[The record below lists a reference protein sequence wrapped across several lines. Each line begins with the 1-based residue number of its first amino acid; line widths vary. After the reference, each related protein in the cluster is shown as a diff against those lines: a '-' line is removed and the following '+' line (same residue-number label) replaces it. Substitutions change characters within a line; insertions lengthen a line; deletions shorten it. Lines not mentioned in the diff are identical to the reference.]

1 MALLSSF
8 HYVWMAI
15 AILTSQMIPISAEVA
30 TYIVHMD
37 LSAMPRAF
45 SGHRSWY
52 TSVVSAAATS
62 DSVFAAS
69 NLIYIY
75 DNAIHGFSARLSP
88 LQLQQLKRSHGFLSC
103 YRDVPVTVDT
113 THTPEFLHLSSASG
127 LWPASNYGEDVIIGV
142 VDSGIWP
149 ESESFSDY
157 GMTDVPARWKGVCE
171 QGTTFSSSACNRKL
185 IGARSFNKGLLA
197 ANPNLTIAVNSPR
210 DTDGHGTHTS
220 STAAGNYVP
229 DASFFGYAPGTAR
242 GMAPRARLAMYK
254 ALWDE
259 GVATSDIIAAIDQ
272 AISDGVDVISLSLGL
287 DFIPLYKDPIAIAS
301 FAAMQKGIFV
311 ATSAGNRGP
320 DLRVLHNGTP
330 WVTTIGA
337 ATVDRD
343 FAGIVDLGDGSSII
357 GQSLYPGRPP
367 STRHHALPLVF
378 MGSCGNETLLKNARH
393 KMVVCDA
400 KDLDLATFQVESAK
414 VDAALFISASLLKDY
429 YVQFSFPG
437 AIIRPQDGKTILKYI
452 NKSADPR
459 AMLRFRKT
467 ILGIKPAPMAAFYTS
482 RGPSASCPTVLKPD
496 IVAPGSLI
504 LASWAQNSS
513 VGFVR
518 SHELYS
524 PFNIISGT
532 SMACPHAAG
541 IAAMIKGARPEWSPA
556 AIRSALVT
564 TANNLDNTMMPIR
577 DMGYADRPVATP
589 MAIGSGQIE
598 PNRAL
603 DPGLI
608 YDASTDDY
616 VRLLCAM
623 KYTSKQIKMI
633 TKTYS
638 FDCSNASLDL
648 NYPSFIAFFN
658 PNKTA
663 ISYKVV
669 QEFQRTVT
677 NVGDAVVTYNAKV
690 VAMKGI
696 EISVMPEKL
705 VFHEKYEKKSFTL
718 IMVGQM
724 GKKADE
730 VLHGSLS
737 WVDDKGKYVVRSPI
751 VATTINS
758 TRL

>member
-8 HYVWMAI
+8 HYVWMAV
-15 AILTSQMIPISAEVA
+15 AILTSHMIPTSAEVA

-45 SGHRSWY
+45 SGHHSWY
-52 TSVVSAAATS
+52 TSVVAAATATS
-62 DSVFAAS
+62 DSISPTS
-69 NLIYIY
+69 NLIYVY

-88 LQLQQLKRSHGFLSC
+88 LQLQQLKRSHGYLSC
-103 YRDVPVTVDT
+103 YREMPVTVDT
-113 THTPEFLHLSSASG
+113 THTPEFLHLSSGSG

-142 VDSGIWP
+142 VDTGIWP
-149 ESESFSDY
+149 ESKSFSDD

-171 QGTTFSSSACNRKL
+171 QGTAFSSSACNRKL

-197 ANPNLTIAVNSPR
+197 AHPNLTIVVNSPR
-210 DTDGHGTHTS
+210 DTEGHGTHTS

-259 GVATSDIIAAIDQ
+259 GNAMSDIIAAIDQ
-272 AISDGVDVISLSLGL
+272 AISDGVDVISLSLGF
-287 DFIPLYKDPIAIAS
+287 DFLPLYKEPIAMAS
-301 FAAMQKGIFV
+301 FAAMEKGIFV
-311 ATSAGNRGP
+311 TTSAGNRGP

-330 WVTTIGA
+330 WVTTIA
-337 ATVDRD
+337 AGTVDRG
-343 FAGIVDLGDGSSII
+343 FASIVDLGDGGSIT

-367 STRHHALPLVF
+367 STRHAFPLVF
-378 MGSCGNETLLKNARH
+378 MGSCGNKTLLKNARH

-400 KDLDLATFQVESAK
+400 KDLSFATFQVESAK
-414 VDAALFISASLLKDY
+414 VDAALFIHAKVDL

-437 AIIRPQDGKTILKYI
+437 AIISPQDGKTILEYI
-452 NKSADPR
+452 NKSSNPR
-459 AMLRFRKT
+459 AMLRFRET
-467 ILGIKPAPMAAFYTS
+467 ILGTKPAPMAADYTS

-496 IVAPGSLI
+496 ILAPGSFI

-513 VGFVR
+513 VGFDR
-518 SHELYS
+518 SRELYS

-541 IAAMIKGARPEWSPA
+541 IAAMIKGARPDWSPA

-577 DMGYADRPVATP
+577 DMGYADRPAATP
-589 MAIGSGQIE
+589 LAIGSGLIE
-598 PNRAL
+598 PNRVL
-603 DPGLI
+603 DPGLV
-608 YDASTDDY
+608 YDASTEDY

-638 FDCSNASLDL
+638 FDCSHASLDL
-648 NYPSFIAFFN
+648 NYPSFIAFFD

-663 ISYKVV
+663 ASDKVV
-669 QEFQRTVT
+669 QEFRRTVT
-677 NVGDAVVTYNAKV
+677 NMGDAVASYNAKV
-690 VAMKGI
+690 VAMKGFAI
-696 EISVMPEKL
+696 RVVPEKL
-705 VFHEKYEKKSFTL
+705 VFHEKYEKKSFAL
-718 IMVGQM
+718 ILVGQM

-737 WVDDKGKYVVRSPI
+737 WMDDKGKYVVRSPI